1 MDTVERRLR
10 CWSRS
15 AANVHTRNR
24 ERRLPRAIPAL
35 EKVLA
40 ISDRSPAVLGVLTR
54 AYAHAGRRADA
65 LRLVEELKQRK
76 QRGYV
81 PAGAFVNAYLGLGD
95 NEEALAWLEK
105 AHAEHSNI
113 VQWMKVQKVLQLGK
127 HAKQNFQ

>member
-1 MDTVERRLR
+1 M
-10 CWSRS
+10 
-15 AANVHTRNR
+15 
-24 ERRLPRAIPAL
+24 

-40 ISDRSPAVLGVLTR
+40 ISDRSPAVLGVLTQ

-76 QRGYV
+76 QKGYV

-105 AHAEHSNI
+105 AYAEHSNI
-113 VQWMKVQKVLQLGK
+113 VQWMKVHPFMDPLREDPRFKDLLHRVGLDRTY
-127 HAKQNFQ
+127 